1 MNTVFTIGNFEVTIM
16 MLGIPVALIVWL
28 IMFLI
33 WSGMYKKTIWAGTLE
48 GTGAGKRLNAA
59 GFGLLPALAV
69 FRLFTVKTELA
80 RGRISHSGWLKDT
93 AFTMLNGDGQTVYCL
108 ALISTVGLLLLF
120 ALLVLWLAL
129 RKERIPDNGDV
140 LWTSVTGL
148 GALMIVISTIAREDG
163 LKLGNMPVQ
172 VWIGFLLIMIPLLVW
187 AVRNGRQKKNTAYI
201 IVCTAVFFLTA
212 AVVAVREYSELLGNE
227 TVTLTAIRT
236 GASLLAVK
244 ATLCLGR
251 VSRNGD

>member
-1 MNTVFTIGNFEVTIM
+1 MTKENII
-16 MLGIPVALIVWL
+16 
-28 IMFLI
+28 
-33 WSGMYKKTIWAGTLE
+33 TL
-48 GTGAGKRLNAA
+48 T
-59 GFGLLPALAV
+59 
-69 FRLFTVKTELA
+69 
-80 RGRISHSGWLKDT
+80 SD
-93 AFTMLNGDGQTVYCL
+93 D
-108 ALISTVGLLLLF
+108 
-120 ALLVLWLAL
+120 
-129 RKERIPDNGDV
+129 GDV

-172 VWIGFLLIMIPLLVW
+172 VWIGFLLIMIPLFVW

-244 ATLCLGR
+244 AALCLGR
-251 VSRNGD
+251 VSRSGD